1 MKEKMMNLV
10 RGLDVKGLESL
21 WNKTNE
27 MKLEDGAAVLREAVM
42 DRLEELDAEKFE
54 LWLDD
59 EDFTRFA
66 A

>member
-1 MKEKMMNLV
+1 
-10 RGLDVKGLESL
+10 
-21 WNKTNE
+21 